1 MVLMGYRVKTVAK
14 SVVRES
20 LEDNILGLAAQ
31 TAYYFFFS
39 LFPLM
44 LFLTPLLSLVDDK
57 QRFMDLIMGQFGR
70 ALPPES
76 FQLFRDIVA
85 NVVYADGAPGLMSV
99 GAVLALWTGS
109 NIFNSLIGALNTAY
123 DVEEDRPWWKAR
135 LIAIGMVLLSGVV
148 VIVAS
153 VTLVAGQ
160 GIVDTIAR
168 VIGLDASKAEAILMV
183 QYTVALLLLL
193 GVGYLSYMILPCVRQ
208 RRLHALTGAVVATA
222 LWVAVT
228 MGFRFYV
235 VNFADYNK
243 TYGTIGGVIV
253 LLTWMYL
260 SMVVL
265 LIGGEL
271 NSELHKG
278 TGLIKPRG
286 GTLLGGQVSAGSSL
300 DRVVR
305 TGRVSRDGGEEASDS
320 DSVGAKAEAEVGAKT
335 GE

>member
-1 MVLMGYRVKTVAK
+1 MVLMGYRVKTLAR

-44 LFLTPLLSLVDDK
+44 LFLTPLLSLVGNK
-57 QRFMDLIMGQFGR
+57 QQSMDFIMDQFGR

-76 FQLFRDIVA
+76 YRLFNDIVS
-85 NVVYADGAPGLMSV
+85 NVVYSESAPGLMSV
-99 GAVLALWTGS
+99 GAILALWTGS

-123 DVEEDRPWWKAR
+123 DVHENRPWWKSR
-135 LIAIGMVLLSGVV
+135 LIAIGMVLVSGAV

-160 GIVDTIAR
+160 EIVDTVAR
-168 VIGLDASKAEAILMV
+168 LIGLDASTAAAILAV

-193 GVGYLSYMILPCVRQ
+193 GVGYLTYMILPCVRQ
-208 RRLHALTGAVVATA
+208 RRLHALTGAVVATT

-265 LIGGEL
+265 LLGGEL

-278 TGLIKPRG
+278 TGSVAARG
-286 GTLLGGQVSAGSSL
+286 GTLLGGQVSSGSSV

-305 TGRVSRDGGEEASDS
+305 TGRVGRASEQEVSMSGGTEA
-320 DSVGAKAEAEVGAKT
+320 
-335 GE
+335 